1 MAKKGEIART
11 TVQKKIA
18 DAFGEDF
25 IGLIDKNL
33 YVWVTDGGADKVQ
46 MKITLTMPKVQ
57 VAAEDAQS
65 VPEPEMSGGAWET
78 ATTPK
83 KGKNPFEPTAKD
95 QNKIDELMDK
105 LGLSDK

>member
-1 MAKKGEIART
+1 MAKKGEIARA

-18 DAFGEDF
+18 ETFGEDF

-57 VAAEDAQS
+57 VAADAA
-65 VPEPEMSGGAWET
+65 EPEMSGGAWET
-78 ATTPK
+78 ATSKQEKCPHA
-83 KGKNPFEPTAKD
+83 PTTED
-95 QNKIDELMDK
+95 QNKIDELMNK

>member
-1 MAKKGEIART
+1 MAKKGEIARA

-18 DAFGEDF
+18 EAFGEDF

-57 VAAEDAQS
+57 VAADAAQG

-78 ATTPK
+78 AIPK
-83 KGKNPFEPTAKD
+83 QEKNPYAPTAED
-95 QNKIDELMDK
+95 QKKIDELMYK
-105 LGLSDK
+105 LGLNDK

>member
-1 MAKKGEIART
+1 MAKKGEIARA

-18 DAFGEDF
+18 ETFGEDF

-57 VAAEDAQS
+57 VAEDAAQS

-78 ATTPK
+78 ATSKQEKCPHA
-83 KGKNPFEPTAKD
+83 PTTED
-95 QNKIDELMDK
+95 QNKIDELMNK

>member
-1 MAKKGEIART
+1 MAKKGEIARA

-18 DAFGEDF
+18 EAFGENF

-57 VAAEDAQS
+57 IAADAAQS

-78 ATTPK
+78 TKPK
-83 KGKNPFEPTAKD
+83 QEKNPCAPTIED
-95 QNKIDELMDK
+95 QNKIDELMNK

>member
-1 MAKKGEIART
+1 MAKKGEIARA

-18 DAFGEDF
+18 EAFGEDF

-57 VAAEDAQS
+57 VAADAAQS

-78 ATTPK
+78 ATPA
-83 KGKNPFEPTAKD
+83 KNPYAPTAED
-95 QNKIDELMDK
+95 QKKIDELMYK
-105 LGLSDK
+105 LGLNDK